1 MSEPQDDSL
10 IPVPPRKQDWERT
23 TLEKIAMASIR
34 EQQAARRWRTIVR
47 MAWLAFF
54 VLLAWML
61 FQRTPSGM
69 GKVTEPHTAMVDI
82 RGEIADGAD
91 ASASNILPAV
101 EAAFAD
107 QGSRA
112 VMLAINSGGG
122 SPVQAGILNEE
133 LIRLKKQYNKP
144 LYAVVSDTCA
154 SGAYYI
160 AVAADEIYVDKA
172 SMIGSVGVLMDGFGF
187 TGTME
192 KLGVERR
199 LITAGTNK
207 GLMDPFSPL
216 DEGQKAH
223 MQTML
228 DQIHQ
233 QFIQVVREGR
243 GSRLKETPELFSGLV
258 WTGEQAVRMGLADKL
273 GNTSFVA
280 REVAKFERV
289 VDYTQ
294 RQNVAER
301 LARRFGS
308 AVGEGAVKA
317 LGSMG
322 SWR

>member
-34 EQQAARRWRTIVR
+34 EQQAARRWRTVVR

-54 VLLAWML
+54 VLLAWLL
-61 FQRTPSGM
+61 FQRTPSSM
-69 GKVTEPHTAMVDI
+69 GKVTAPHTAMVDI
-82 RGEIADGAD
+82 RGEIADGSD
-91 ASASNILPAV
+91 ASVSNILPAV

-112 VMLAINSGGG
+112 VILSINSGGG
-122 SPVQAGILNEE
+122 SPVQAGIINEE

-199 LITAGTNK
+199 LITAGSNK

-216 DEGQKAH
+216 DEGQKSH

-273 GNTSFVA
+273 GNTSYVA
-280 REVAKFERV
+280 REVAKFERI

-294 RQNVAER
+294 RENVAER

-317 LGSMG
+317 LGNMA

>member
-1 MSEPQDDSL
+1 M
-10 IPVPPRKQDWERT
+10 
-23 TLEKIAMASIR
+23 LEKVAMASIR
-34 EQQAARRWRTIVR
+34 EQQANRRWKTFVR
-47 MAWLAFF
+47 MAWLLFF
-54 VLLAWML
+54 AVLAWMF
-61 FQRTPSGM
+61 FQRGAPDAAKMTS
-69 GKVTEPHTAMVDI
+69 PHTAVIEI
-82 RGEIADGAD
+82 RGDIADGAD
-91 ASASNILPAV
+91 SSAANIVPAV
-101 EAAFAD
+101 KRAFEDA
-107 QGSRA
+107 GSRA
-112 VMLAINSGGG
+112 VVLSINSGGG
-122 SPVQAGILNEE
+122 SPVQAGIINDE
-133 LIRLKKQYNKP
+133 LMRMKAHYKKP
-144 LYAVVSDTCA
+144 LYAVVGDSCA

-160 AVAADEIYVDKA
+160 AVAADQIFVDKA
-172 SMIGSVGVLMDGFGF
+172 SLIGSVGVLMDGFGF